1 MTEVR
6 ADKTQNKTG
15 KIAMSSDSITMAKE
29 MSTFLLAK
37 EFRGPGDTI
46 EAAAYRLQSRYGIP
60 VATTVRLRKTEVKD
74 MFLSSFFPILNAYLA
89 VKGKMEAAAE
99 RMEQKYEEQRDSA
112 VDPRILRLSD
122 FVAGRK
128 EKEGGG
134 SQ

>member
-89 VKGKMEAAAE
+89 VKSKMEAAAE

-122 FVAGRK
+122 FVAGRRK
-128 EKEGGG
+128 EEGEGR
-134 SQ
+134 

>member
-112 VDPRILRLSD
+112 VDPRILRLAD
-122 FVAGRK
+122 FVANRK
-128 EKEGGG
+128 EKEG
-134 SQ
+134 